1 MKIAGSGIGDNFRE
15 HSLKQTNIYLRDELF
30 LKHCSLQIKQ
40 NVYSI
45 GTYSAPEATQIL
57 EKMYRKIAKSHI
69 FESISF
75 FYASKFSGY
84 KDVCRVGTGRRVYQ
98 PKKRLV
104 SNRKIG
110 KS

>member
-1 MKIAGSGIGDNFRE
+1 M
-15 HSLKQTNIYLRDELF
+15 RDELF

-40 NVYSI
+40 NVCLI

-57 EKMYRKIAKSHI
+57 LKMYRKIAKSHI

-75 FYASKFSGY
+75 IYSLKFSGY
-84 KDVCRVGTGRRVYQ
+84 KDVCRAGNGRRVNQ
-98 PKKRLV
+98 PKEGLASHRE
-104 SNRKIG
+104 IG